1 MIQKSSRL
9 LCQALLA
16 ASFALTG
23 IATVQA
29 ADSGALAM
37 DLAASLALLSLPCG
51 QVVSVSS
58 QSERDHLVTCSDGNR
73 YRVYVNA
80 QGRVAAEKR

>member
-1 MIQKSSRL
+1 MVQKSSRL
-9 LCQALLA
+9 LCNALLA
-16 ASFALTG
+16 ASFALIG

-29 ADSGALAM
+29 ADSSALAK

-51 QVVSVSS
+51 QVASVSS
-58 QSERDHLVTCSDGNR
+58 QSERDHLVTCSDGTR

>member
-9 LCQALLA
+9 LCHALLA

-23 IATVQA
+23 IAMVQA
-29 ADSGALAM
+29 ADSGALAR

-51 QVVSVSS
+51 QVVSVTSPI
-58 QSERDHLVTCSDGNR
+58 ERDHLVTCSDGNR

-80 QGRVAAEKR
+80 QGRVTAEKR

>member
-1 MIQKSSRL
+1 MIQKSSPL
-9 LCQALLA
+9 LCHALLA

-29 ADSGALAM
+29 ADSGALAR

-51 QVVSVSS
+51 QVVSVTSP
-58 QSERDHLVTCSDGNR
+58 SERDHLVTCSDGNR

-80 QGRVAAEKR
+80 QGRVTAEKR

>member
-29 ADSGALAM
+29 ADSGALAR
-37 DLAASLALLSLPCG
+37 DLAASLALLSLHCG
-51 QVVSVSS
+51 QVVSVTSP
-58 QSERDHLVTCSDGNR
+58 SERDHLVTCSDGNR

-80 QGRVAAEKR
+80 QGRVTAEKR

>member
-9 LCQALLA
+9 LRHALLA
-16 ASFALTG
+16 ASFALIG

-29 ADSGALAM
+29 ADSSALAK